1 MRTDRAGARPVP
13 PALLDDWI
21 ARGILQ
27 RVVLPDGKPPEP
39 VPCVVLDPFGGAG
52 TTMLVADRLGRHGVG
67 VELSG
72 EYTRMARRRCYEDA
86 PLLAYATEAA
96 S

>member
-1 MRTDRAGARPVP
+1 METVAARTLGWQPTCDC
-13 PALLDDWI
+13 PAE
-21 ARGILQ
+21 G
-27 RVVLPDGKPPEP
+27 EP
-39 VPCVVLDPFGGAG
+39 QPCVVLDPFSGAG
-52 TTMLVADRLGRHGVG
+52 TTCLVADRLGRHGVG

-86 PLLAYATEAA
+86 PLLAFAHQEAA